1 MKARRIIGAVVFW
14 ALTLSIMY
22 IAFGF
27 SSETAAE
34 SEQVSQGV
42 LDIIIEHLGI
52 VISHHMLRK
61 IAHFSEY
68 AALGFC
74 MGGAIYFTFNK
85 NKFYIPLIPSV
96 IYAASDEIHQ
106 LFVPERSCEFLDVII
121 DSCGSSFGILIFM
134 LILLIINR
142 IKSKKAQSVV

>member
-14 ALTLSIMY
+14 TLTLSIMY
-22 IAFGF
+22 IAFCF

-42 LDIIIEHLGI
+42 LDIIIEHLGN

-85 NKFYIPLIPSV
+85 NKFYISLIPCV

-121 DSCGSSFGILIFM
+121 DSCGSSLGILIFM